1 MTPIEKRHPAAPPI
15 ALTIAGSDNSAGAG
29 IQADLNAFGALGVY
43 GLTAVTCVLAEAPGI
58 VSAIQPIEPKIV
70 REQIRLSF
78 EAYPV
83 GAVKTGMLFSRE
95 IIEAVSEELERRS
108 PVKLV
113 IDPVMVATSGT
124 ALLDAPA
131 LQAATQR
138 LFKLATLITPNL
150 DEVGKLLGRNI
161 QDLSHMRQ
169 AGAELVER
177 FGTSFLLKGGHLK
190 SGEAIDLL
198 CMGGKIVEFG
208 APRVAKVKTHG
219 TGCTY
224 SAAIAAG
231 LAKGQTLELA
241 VGEAKK
247 FITEAIRNYLHWDHG
262 HAGKGTDALNPL
274 GL

>member
-1 MTPIEKRHPAAPPI
+1 MTPIEIRHPAAPPI

-29 IQADLNAFGALGVY
+29 IQADLKAFGALGVY
-43 GLTAVTCVLAEAPGI
+43 GLTAVTCVVAEAPGI
-58 VSAIQPIEPKIV
+58 VSVIQPIEPKIV

-83 GAVKTGMLFSRE
+83 AAVKTGMLFSRE
-95 IIEAVSEELERRS
+95 IIEAVSEELESKR
-108 PVKLV
+108 PVQLV

-124 ALLDAPA
+124 ALLDEPA

-138 LFKLATLITPNL
+138 LFTLATLITPNL
-150 DEVGKLLGRNI
+150 DEAGKLLGRNI
-161 QDLSHMRQ
+161 QNLSDMRL

-177 FGTSFLLKGGHLK
+177 FGTSFLIKGGHLK

-198 CMGGKIVEFG
+198 FTRGKIFEF
-208 APRVAKVKTHG
+208 AAARVAKVKTHG

-224 SAAIAAG
+224 SAAITAG

-241 VGEAKK
+241 VGEAKQ

-262 HAGKGTDALNPL
+262 RAGKGTDALNPL
-274 GL
+274 GF